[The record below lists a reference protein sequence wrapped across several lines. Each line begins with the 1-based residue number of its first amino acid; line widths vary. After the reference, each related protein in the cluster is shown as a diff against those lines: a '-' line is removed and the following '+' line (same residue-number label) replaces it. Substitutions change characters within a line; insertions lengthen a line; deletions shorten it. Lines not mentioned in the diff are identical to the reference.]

1 MKLKID
7 FFTNF
12 RCKKITLMRL
22 VFGGDDEAALVIQ
35 SFSKMTVGSWIG
47 LLKTQKITPF
57 SVHWI
62 KHDED
67 EEKAR
72 TKAWT
77 RMRMKTI
84 TRMRIKTM
92 M

>member
-1 MKLKID
+1 MKKIENL
-7 FFTNF
+7 FFY
-12 RCKKITLMRL
+12 KLQMQKITLMRL

-47 LLKTQKITPF
+47 LLKTQKNNTFP
-57 SVHWI
+57 VHWI

-67 EEKAR
+67 EAR
-72 TKAWT
+72 TKTWT
-77 RMRMKTI
+77 RKRMKTT

>member
-1 MKLKID
+1 MQ
-7 FFTNF
+7 
-12 RCKKITLMRL
+12 KITLMRL

-35 SFSKMTVGSWIG
+35 GFSKMTVGSWIG
-47 LLKTQKITPF
+47 LLKTQKNNTFP
-57 SVHWI
+57 VHWI

-67 EEKAR
+67 EAR
-72 TKAWT
+72 TKTWT
-77 RMRMKTI
+77 RMRMKTM